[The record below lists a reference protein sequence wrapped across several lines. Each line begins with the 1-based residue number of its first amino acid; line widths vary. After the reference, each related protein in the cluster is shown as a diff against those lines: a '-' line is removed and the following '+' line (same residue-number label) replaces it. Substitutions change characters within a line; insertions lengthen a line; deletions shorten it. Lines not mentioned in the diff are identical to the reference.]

1 MVISRENK
9 IIPRYYYNSLA
20 KKGSRYNSDEKS
32 ESLELTY
39 HNVVTSSEFM
49 TLGIN

>member
-1 MVISRENK
+1 MVISLNF
-9 IIPRYYYNSLA
+9 ILVSSCFYNALA
-20 KKGSRYNSDEKS
+20 LKGSRYNSDEKS

-39 HNVVTSSEFM
+39 NSVVTSSEFM